1 MWHLTKIPKIAH
13 FYWGGEKLSYLR
25 FWSVKSFQKLN
36 PDWTIKIHVPVVLSK
51 ATPAWDT
58 FQQKNVNIR
67 HDYFDKLT
75 DINGVTIVKH
85 DFLDYNFDNNAH
97 EVHKSDFIRWHL
109 LAKYGGLWSDIDIL
123 YTEPI
128 SCLKENTDSTHA
140 VDTALCPLKPP
151 HKHTVG
157 FMLSC
162 QGNKFFQYIS
172 EQAQSAYNPA
182 TYQCMGSDL
191 INNRFKTFDSF
202 VEKFTDHNFIFLNKN
217 CVYPLTS
224 KRIEMFYQTVDS
236 EIKKT
241 LNNTAIIGVHWF
253 AGHPLSQEF
262 ENQLTPDNINEY
274 NNLLSTI
281 IKRYQHETFN

>member
-1 MWHLTKIPKIAH
+1 MWHLTRIPKIAH

-25 FWSVKSFQKLN
+25 FLSVQSFRRHN
-36 PDWTIKIHVPVVLSK
+36 PDWTIQVHVPQVLST
-51 ATPAWDT
+51 AQPAWDT

-67 HDYFDKLT
+67 HDYFGKLAN
-75 DINGVTIVKH
+75 INDVTIVEH
-85 DFLDYNFDNNAH
+85 NFSDYNFDNNAH
-97 EVHKSDFIRWHL
+97 EVHKSDFLRWHL
-109 LAKYGGLWSDIDIL
+109 LAKHGGLWSDIDIL
-123 YTEPI
+123 YTAPMLRLI
-128 SCLKENTDSTHA
+128 ENTNSNYV

-157 FMLSC
+157 FMLSSP
-162 QGNKFFQYIS
+162 GNKFFQYIS

-191 INNRFKTFDSF
+191 INNQFKTFDSF

-224 KRIEMFYQTVDS
+224 KRIEMFYQTVDL

-241 LNNTAIIGVHWF
+241 LNNNSIIGFHWF

-262 ENQLTPDNINEY
+262 ENQLTLDNVNNY

-281 IKRYQHETFN
+281 IKGSYNET